1 MIGSPHHVIQ
11 DVGGGVEPVG
21 DFNFS
26 VRESGGTHGAGDCRG
41 QYSVSYICS
50 HKRISL
56 RRLVALRIPKSQ
68 RLPAPNLPSETDPL
82 PYRCCTL
89 MPVLKDRI
97 VLWNLVTNVATSA
110 RKVAIDKKF
119 LPRGLAPAEEF

>member
-68 RLPAPNLPSETDPL
+68 RLPAPNLSL
-82 PYRCCTL
+82 R
-89 MPVLKDRI
+89 
-97 VLWNLVTNVATSA
+97 NGSSA
-110 RKVAIDKKF
+110 VSLLHAYARRRV
-119 LPRGLAPAEEF
+119 GEEGR